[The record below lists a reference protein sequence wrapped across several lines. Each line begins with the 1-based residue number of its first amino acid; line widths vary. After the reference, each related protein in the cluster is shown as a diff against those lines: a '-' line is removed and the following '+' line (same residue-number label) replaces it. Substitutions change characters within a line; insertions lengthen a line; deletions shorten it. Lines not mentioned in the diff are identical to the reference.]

1 MQETGN
7 ELQLFKAEF
16 FRALAHPIRI
26 RILEILS
33 IGDRSVQELQ
43 DTLQLEQ
50 PLVSQQLAVR
60 SGPQVCSRH
69 VLPAKQLQPRIFRRR
84 IERLYRFEQE
94 QHGVHDSTDEA
105 AQYRRRI
112 DGKQCLL
119 EILRRSVEPV
129 PRRQVSAQLRD
140 GGRQQRPVLQY
151 L

>member
-50 PLVSQQLAVR
+50 PLVSQQLAVLR
-60 SGPQVCSRH
+60 GKNIVIARNS
-69 VLPAKQLQPRIFRRR
+69 ARRLSMQFGIR
-84 IERLYRFEQE
+84 WWAI
-94 QHGVHDSTDEA
+94 S
-105 AQYRRRI
+105 
-112 DGKQCLL
+112 
-119 EILRRSVEPV
+119 
-129 PRRQVSAQLRD
+129 
-140 GGRQQRPVLQY
+140 
-151 L
+151 